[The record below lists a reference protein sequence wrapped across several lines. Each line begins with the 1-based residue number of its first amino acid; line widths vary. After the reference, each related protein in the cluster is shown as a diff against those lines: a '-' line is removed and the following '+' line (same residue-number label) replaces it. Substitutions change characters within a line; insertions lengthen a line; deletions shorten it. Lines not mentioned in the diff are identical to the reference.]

1 LEALDKVKEINAV
14 LEMVP
19 QAGAQN
25 FLKKNPVVFFL

>member
-19 QAGAQN
+19 QAGP
-25 FLKKNPVVFFL
+25 LILRKKNGL